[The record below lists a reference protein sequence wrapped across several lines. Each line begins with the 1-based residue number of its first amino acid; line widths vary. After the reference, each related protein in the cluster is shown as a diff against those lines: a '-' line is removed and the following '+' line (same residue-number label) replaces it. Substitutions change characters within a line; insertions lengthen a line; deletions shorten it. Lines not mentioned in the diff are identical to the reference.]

1 MLEKSRMNPVGHNS
15 VTPQTALPQHL
26 ASPPLAACCARLL
39 HLPVLR
45 APLLDP
51 TAYDDISLREEIDR
65 LADSKTPIDDAGLVR
80 LLAKYFH
87 AYVHGSHN
95 ERLALDAI
103 GLLFDQFHNR
113 RRGADSLE
121 DKRDL
126 RAFLLH
132 HGFALCMLA
141 DLPKS
146 AHILRQIL
154 TTPLS
159 PRASS
164 PFLGLDIGTGT
175 GVLMLAMHIAARR
188 AGFAKPLIIGVER
201 DQTVQERTDAL
212 VRALGVGRAILGD
225 AKRPETYAA
234 LPGGPVSFV
243 CNETLPSLGRR
254 MWREDFSPISAAL
267 FAALSQRLAAAA
279 FFPAALWVG
288 DGQEITVRLAPENA
302 FSPDTRP
309 PVRLLKALAIEM
321 DGGPLPLDRIGLDF
335 ARYVQPPWQ
344 QRLSR
349 RW

>member
-1 MLEKSRMNPVGHNS
+1 MNPAGHNS
-15 VTPQTALPQHL
+15 VTLQTALPPL
-26 ASPPLAACCARLL
+26 PASPPLAACCARLL
-39 HLPVLR
+39 HRPVLR

-51 TAYDDISLREEIDR
+51 AAYENISLREEIDR
-65 LADSKTPIDDAGLVR
+65 LAEPGTPIDDAGLVR

-87 AYVHGSHN
+87 AYVHGSHE
-95 ERLALDAI
+95 ERLSLDAI

-121 DKRDL
+121 GRRDL

-154 TTPLS
+154 TTPLP
-159 PRASS
+159 PRAGA

-188 AGFAKPLIIGVER
+188 AGFAAPRTIGIER

-212 VRALGVGRAILGD
+212 ARTLGVGQAILGD
-225 AKRPETYAA
+225 ATRPETYAA
-234 LPGGPVSFV
+234 LPEGPVSFV

-267 FAALSQRLAAAA
+267 FAALGQRLAAAA

-288 DGQEITVRLAPENA
+288 DGQETTVRLGPENA

-309 PVRLLKALAIEM
+309 PVRLLRAMAIEM
-321 DGGPLPLDRIGLDF
+321 DGGPLPLDRIGRDF
-335 ARYVQPPWQ
+335 ARHVQPPWQ
-344 QRLSR
+344 ERLAR

>member
-1 MLEKSRMNPVGHNS
+1 MTPVGHNS
-15 VTPQTALPQHL
+15 VTPKTALSSQ
-26 ASPPLAACCARLL
+26 SPPLAACCARLL
-39 HLPVLR
+39 HRPVLR

-51 TAYDDISLREEIDR
+51 AAYKDTSLREEIDS
-65 LADSKTPIDDAGLVR
+65 LAEPASAIDDAGLVR

-87 AYVHGSHN
+87 AYVHGSHD
-95 ERLALDAI
+95 ERLSLADI

-121 DKRDL
+121 NRRDL

-154 TTPLS
+154 TAPLS
-159 PRASS
+159 PRAGA

-175 GVLMLAMHIAARR
+175 GVLMLAMHVAARR
-188 AGFAKPLIIGVER
+188 AGFAAPRTIGIER
-201 DQTVQERTDAL
+201 DKAVRDRTDAL
-212 VRALGVGRAILGD
+212 ARALGVGQAILGD

-234 LPGGPVSFV
+234 LPGGPLSFV

-267 FAALSQRLAAAA
+267 FAALGHRLAAAA

-288 DGQEITVRLAPENA
+288 DGQEVTVRLGPENT
-302 FSPDTRP
+302 FSPSTRP

-321 DGGPLPLDRIGLDF
+321 DGGPLPLDQIGRDF
-335 ARYVQPPWQ
+335 APHVQPPWRE
-344 QRLSR
+344 RLAR